1 MRHPMTAA
9 FIVLLM
15 PLVACRAPEN
25 GTTSTPRPYVSAGID
40 GESLSED
47 ERLYLDKVLETAS
60 ETKSGTTWRKA
71 VIDGDKGDLDMLI
84 DGERL
89 DSCNGAPQR
98 NEKDFIEKMGR
109 DKGIATFYRQE
120 AAREHLC

>member
-9 FIVLLM
+9 LIVFLM
-15 PLVACRAPEN
+15 PLAACQAPEN

-60 ETKSGTTWRKA
+60 ETESGTKWRKA

-89 DSCNGAPQR
+89 DFCNDTPRR
-98 NEKDFIEKMGR
+98 NKKDFIEKMGR
-109 DKGIATFYRQE
+109 DEGIARFYRQE
-120 AAREHLC
+120 ATREHLC

>member
-1 MRHPMTAA
+1 MTAVLIA
-9 FIVLLM
+9 FFM
-15 PLVACRAPEN
+15 PLAACKAPEN
-25 GTTSTPRPYVSAGID
+25 GTTSTPRPHISAGID

-47 ERLYLDKVLETAS
+47 ERLYLDKVLETTS
-60 ETKSGTTWRKA
+60 ETESGTKWRKS
-71 VIDGDKGDLDMLI
+71 VVDGDKGDLDMLM

-89 DSCNGAPQR
+89 DFCNGTPRR